1 MSARTQVDSSSRVGQ
16 ATRAPHSTDGTD
28 IYLDRRDAGRQ
39 LGAALQHLAGTRPLI
54 LGLPR
59 GGIPVAHE
67 VATALAAPLD
77 VLVVRK
83 IGAPSNPEFAI
94 GAVGEDGSIV
104 ADEEVASDLGINSD
118 DLHQMAQL
126 QSAEIDRRVRTYRNG
141 RPMMN
146 VRNRTTIVVDDGL
159 ATGSTAAAA
168 VAVLRHLGA
177 ARIIVAV
184 PTGAWQAVHRLQFL
198 ADEVVCL
205 STPEWFQSVGQQ
217 YRDFTQT
224 TDEEVTSLLSVA
236 HGSRDA
242 EVLIPLRPPIVLH
255 GRFTIPSSAFGVV
268 VFAHGSGSSRLS
280 PRNQA
285 VAHDLNASGIGTLL
299 FDLLTDGEARDRA
312 NTFDIPLLASRLEH
326 ARQWLRDQPLTQHL
340 PVGLFGASTGAAAAL
355 VAAAHD
361 PTGVR
366 AIVSRGGRPDLAG
379 SDLPGVTAPTLL
391 IVGGLDLEVLEMNRD
406 ARDQMTCESEIAI
419 VPGATHLFEEPGTLH
434 EASRLAREW
443 FTRHLRSSISAP

>member
-1 MSARTQVDSSSRVGQ
+1 MSAGPQILGAVRAGQPLRTPNAG
-16 ATRAPHSTDGTD
+16 DGTG
-28 IYLDRRDAGRQ
+28 IYLDRRAAGRQ
-39 LGAALQHLAGTRPLI
+39 LGAALQHLAAGRPLI

-59 GGIPVAHE
+59 GGVPVAHE
-67 VATALAAPLD
+67 VATALGAPLD

-104 ADEEVASDLGINSD
+104 ADEAVASDLGINSD
-118 DLHQMAQL
+118 DLHQMAQR
-126 QSAEIDRRVRTYRNG
+126 QSEEIKRRVRAYRNG
-141 RPMMN
+141 RPMMD
-146 VRNRTTIVVDDGL
+146 VLNRTTIVVDDGL

-177 ARIIVAV
+177 ARVIVAV
-184 PTGAWQAVHRLQFL
+184 PTGAREAVRRLKSL

-217 YRDFTQT
+217 YRDFAQT
-224 TDEEVTSLLSVA
+224 SDEEVTSLLSVA

-242 EVLIPLRPPIVLH
+242 EVLIPLKPPIVLH
-255 GRFTIPSSAFGVV
+255 GRFTIPSNAFGVV

-326 ARQWLRDQPLTQHL
+326 ARQWLREQPLTQHL

-379 SDLPGVTAPTLL
+379 ADLPRVMAPTLL
-391 IVGGLDLEVLEMNRD
+391 IVGGLDLEVLGLNRD
-406 ARDQMTCESEIAI
+406 ARDQMTCESEIAV

-443 FTRHLRSSISAP
+443 FTRHLRSSAGMP